1 MPRVVIKDEHV
12 DYEIDGEIIAGGPD
26 CPVSTALDARQ
37 RQRAR
42 WMEATLYRKYDG
54 TYVLHQVNYSLVW
67 HLVDGQG
74 HVRKP
79 AETPWS
85 RLPRNAVYCGFL
97 PPREHREQCPPGG
110 RRGPRGAGRVVLTEM
125 PQHKVSSHPDSHS
138 VIRAVT
144 VARHGDG
151 GASAAVS
158 EPMRELLRQAA
169 ENDPAFASGAR
180 PVIRM

>member
-1 MPRVVIKDEHV
+1 MPHVVIKDEHV
-12 DYEIDGEIIAGGPD
+12 DFEIDGEIIAGGPD
-26 CPVSTALDARQ
+26 NPVSTALDAQR

-42 WMEATLYRKYDG
+42 WMEATLYKKSDG

-67 HLVDGQG
+67 HLADGGG

-85 RLPRNAVYCGFL
+85 KLDRSAVYCGFL
-97 PPREHREQCPPGG
+97 PARERREQCPPAG
-110 RRGPRGAGRVVLTEM
+110 RRGPKGAGRTVLTEL
-125 PQHKVSSHPDSHS
+125 PQHKVSSHPDAAS
-138 VIRAVT
+138 VTRAVT
-144 VARHGDG
+144 IARHGDG

-169 ENDPAFASGAR
+169 ENDPAFTSGAR